1 MLTNYYI
8 HLLRD
13 YIKIKVVIIMNI
25 DLSVFKEYDIRGVYP
40 TSINDDLAYLIGKAY
55 GSYIQEKF
63 NKKDCVV
70 SHDNRLSSEALSSN
84 LIKGLLETGCN
95 VINYGLTTTPMN
107 YYGRYLN
114 NMLGVMITASHNPK
128 DDNGFKF
135 SFDNLANARGKMI
148 EEFRDYLLAG
158 KFLEGNGTLQENDI
172 TQKYLEY
179 MKSGIKLGHR
189 RVKAIIDCGNGT
201 TSIIAR
207 KIHELFNIDFEM
219 MYDESDGTFPNHH
232 PDPCVPENLK
242 DLAKRVV
249 ETGADLGISYD
260 GDGDRVGIIDNEG
273 NYIPTDIYMILIIR
287 DIINK
292 VKNKTFL
299 YDVKCSKALEDEIK
313 RLGGTPIC
321 YRTGASYTQARTKE
335 LNLPFGGEFSGHV
348 YFRDKVADM
357 NSGIYAGLRMIEIL
371 SNTSSKLTDLTKDIP
386 KYYAT
391 EEIKI
396 PTDNAI
402 KFQVIERIKELCEKQ
417 NYNLNTIDGVRINF
431 TNGWGLVRASNTGPN
446 ITIRCESVDE
456 KAMND
461 LKDWL
466 IKLVNTY
473 SNELKK

>member
-1 MLTNYYI
+1 MINYIISDEYNDAVKTKTI
-8 HLLRD
+8 IENYMMNFDIEVKYHL
-13 YIKIKVVIIMNI
+13 
-25 DLSVFKEYDIRGVYP
+25 F
-40 TSINDDLAYLIGKAY
+40 SINDNFK
-55 GSYIQEKF
+55 EKI
-63 NKKDCVV
+63 K
-70 SHDNRLSSEALSSN
+70 S
-84 LIKGLLETGCN
+84 IKGFKVFIL
-95 VINYGLTTTPMN
+95 
-107 YYGRYLN
+107 
-114 NMLGVMITASHNPK
+114 K
-128 DDNGFKF
+128 DD
-135 SFDNLANARGKMI
+135 
-148 EEFRDYLLAG
+148 
-158 KFLEGNGTLQENDI
+158 
-172 TQKYLEY
+172 
-179 MKSGIKLGHR
+179 
-189 RVKAIIDCGNGT
+189 
-201 TSIIAR
+201 
-207 KIHELFNIDFEM
+207 
-219 MYDESDGTFPNHH
+219 
-232 PDPCVPENLK
+232 
-242 DLAKRVV
+242 
-249 ETGADLGISYD
+249 
-260 GDGDRVGIIDNEG
+260 
-273 NYIPTDIYMILIIR
+273 
-287 DIINK
+287 
-292 VKNKTFL
+292 
-299 YDVKCSKALEDEIK
+299 IK

>member
-1 MLTNYYI
+1 
-8 HLLRD
+8 
-13 YIKIKVVIIMNI
+13 MNI

-40 TSINDDLAYLIGKAY
+40 VSINDELAYLIGKAY
-55 GSYIQEKF
+55 GSYIQEKLS
-63 NKKDCVV
+63 KKDCVV

-95 VINYGLTTTPMN
+95 VIDYGLTTTPMN

-114 NMLGVMITASHNPK
+114 NMLGIMITASHNPK

-135 SFDNLANARGKMI
+135 SFDNLANARGSMI
-148 EEFRDYLLAG
+148 TEFRDYLLAG
-158 KFLEGNGTLQENDI
+158 KFLSGNGTLQQNDI
-172 TQKYLEY
+172 TDKYLQY
-179 MKSGIKLGHR
+179 MKDGITLGPR
-189 RVKAIIDCGNGT
+189 KIKVVIDCGNGT

-249 ETGADLGISYD
+249 ETNADLGISYD

-287 DIINK
+287 DMINK

-321 YRTGASYTQARTKE
+321 YRTGASYTQAQTKE
-335 LNLPFGGEFSGHV
+335 LDLPFGGEFSGHV

-371 SNTSSKLTDLTKDIP
+371 SNTSSKLTDLTSDIP
-386 KYYAT
+386 KYFAT

-396 PTDNAI
+396 PTDNEI
-402 KFQVIERIKELCEKQ
+402 KFEVINKIKEFCASQ
-417 NYNLNTIDGVRINF
+417 NYNLITIDGVRVNF
-431 TNGWGLVRASNTGPN
+431 SDGWGLVRASNTGPN
-446 ITIRCESVDE
+446 ITIRCESSDE
-456 KAMND
+456 QKMNN

-466 IKLVNTY
+466 IKLVDTY
-473 SNELKK
+473 SKEIKK